1 MDGKQI
7 EDREAL
13 KTAVEALDAPAPDE
27 GAAPKGG
34 PATAAQSTAAAS
46 ETAGSLPPEEIDRLT
61 TDIVAALKTVYDPEI
76 PADIYEL
83 GLIYKVEIDD
93 SRNVAIDMTLTAP
106 GCPVAGEM
114 PIWVE
119 NAVSAVPGVSGTTV
133 KIVFDPPWDQSRMS
147 DEAKLAVGMF

>member
-13 KTAVEALDAPAPDE
+13 KTAVEALDAPTPD
-27 GAAPKGG
+27 
-34 PATAAQSTAAAS
+34 
-46 ETAGSLPPEEIDRLT
+46 
-61 TDIVAALKTVYDPEI
+61 VYDPEI

-93 SRNVAIDMTLTAP
+93 SRNVAIEMTLTAP

-147 DEAKLAVGMF
+147 DEAKFAVGMF